1 MLLLVVNMQSKVL
14 YSKYKIVFY
23 NNYFLLTTYNV
34 GWLRAPQNLSW
45 VFPKL

>member
-23 NNYFLLTTYNV
+23 NNYFIIDIC
-34 GWLRAPQNLSW
+34 
-45 VFPKL
+45 